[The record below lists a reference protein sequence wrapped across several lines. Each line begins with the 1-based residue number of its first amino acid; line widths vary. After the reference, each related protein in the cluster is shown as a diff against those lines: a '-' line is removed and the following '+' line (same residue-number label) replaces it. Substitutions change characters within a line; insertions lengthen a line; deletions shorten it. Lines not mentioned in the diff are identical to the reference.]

1 MTIVSNKSAEFSSKE
16 VRPDQK
22 LCIPVVISL
31 QQLEK
36 KVECWDRCLVSTFWL
51 AEIKKITSYKVKFV
65 PVSGQVQ
72 LWGSRLDR
80 LFSSEELMT
89 LYSVSGT

>member
-1 MTIVSNKSAEFSSKE
+1 M
-16 VRPDQK
+16 
-22 LCIPVVISL
+22 
-31 QQLEK
+31 
-36 KVECWDRCLVSTFWL
+36 
-51 AEIKKITSYKVKFV
+51 